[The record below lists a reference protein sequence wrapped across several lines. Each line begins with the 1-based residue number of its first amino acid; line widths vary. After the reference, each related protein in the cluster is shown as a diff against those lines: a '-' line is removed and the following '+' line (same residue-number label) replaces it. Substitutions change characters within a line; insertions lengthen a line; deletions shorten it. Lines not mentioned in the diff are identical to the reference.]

1 MFRPKV
7 VSPSSETSPAM
18 FSHHPFTVH
27 GRYSLDVS
35 PALPTWKRV
44 LDLACCAIGIPI
56 LGLVAFLTAVAALI
70 SSGGPIIFR
79 QERVSAS
86 GRRFGMY
93 RFRTMRA
100 LYSPLAI
107 DVTSN
112 ANRPKAQSQPALIPG
127 GEVLRAT
134 GLVDLPQLV
143 NVLRGEMSIVGPR
156 PDAFSASARSTGPAD
171 DRVETLP
178 GLTGPWRF
186 CGETSEAA
194 DEVRQWDLTYAETR
208 SLGGD
213 IGIIARS
220 FWAALMLQIR
230 S

>member
-1 MFRPKV
+1 
-7 VSPSSETSPAM
+7 M

-27 GRYSLDVS
+27 GRYPLDVS

-44 LDLACCAIGIPI
+44 LDLVCCAVGIPL
-56 LGLVAFLTAVAALI
+56 LGLVAFLMSVAALI

-79 QERVSAS
+79 QEKVSAS

-100 LYSPLAI
+100 LYSPVAI
-107 DVTSN
+107 DGASN
-112 ANRPKAQSQPALIPG
+112 TNRSKARTQPPVLIPG

-156 PDAFSASARSTGPAD
+156 PDAFSASARLSGLAD
-171 DRVETLP
+171 DRGVTLP

-186 CGETSEAA
+186 CGESSEVA
-194 DEVRQWDLTYAETR
+194 DEARQWERTYAETQT
-208 SLGGD
+208 LGGD